1 MEPEVAILTFAR
13 GAGRENNL
21 AEFAAE
27 VECPG
32 RPGRGIKATKAG

>member
-1 MEPEVAILTFAR
+1 MEPEVAIRTFAR
-13 GAGRENNL
+13 GASRENNL

-32 RPGRGIKATKAG
+32 RSGRGIKATKAG